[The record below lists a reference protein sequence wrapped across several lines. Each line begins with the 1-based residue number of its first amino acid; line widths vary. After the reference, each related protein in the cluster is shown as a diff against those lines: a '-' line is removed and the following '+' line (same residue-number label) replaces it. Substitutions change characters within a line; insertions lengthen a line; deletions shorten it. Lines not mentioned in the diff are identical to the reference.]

1 MDLQIRGNGLSI
13 SDDLREFVEQ
23 RVAKLDHLLD
33 RVVDAKLE
41 LRARHNRLGPDTTTA
56 QLTIQTGR
64 HLLRAEEDDPDPRL
78 AVDRAVDKLA
88 RQVRRFHDKRR
99 RRKAPRADLV
109 PLPSS
114 SASDIQDVDLDD
126 GDDGDDVD
134 LRTSV
139 VRTKRFALKPMDVDE
154 AIAQMELLDH
164 DFYLFHNVGEEAVNV
179 LYRRRDGA
187 YGLLAPDPS

>member
-1 MDLQIRGNGLSI
+1 MDLQIRGNGLSV
-13 SDDLREFVEQ
+13 SDDLRRFVEQ

-64 HLLRAEEDDPDPRL
+64 HLLRAEENDPDPRL
-78 AVDRAVDKLA
+78 AVDRAVDKLT
-88 RQVRRFHDKRR
+88 RQVRRFHDKRS
-99 RRKAPRADLV
+99 RRKASRADLV
-109 PLPSS
+109 PLPPS
-114 SASDIQDVDLDD
+114 SASDIEDVDIDD
-126 GDDGDDVD
+126 GDAGD
-134 LRTSV
+134 LPSSV

-164 DFYLFHNVGEEAVNV
+164 DFYLFHNVEEDTVNV
-179 LYRRRDGA
+179 LYRRRDGE
-187 YGLLAPDPS
+187 YGLLAPDRN